1 MAVPTQCR
9 CMEHTAFFPVG
20 RGADY
25 AGEVLSGGECREVVE
40 MINCL
45 YKNLSCDKPELD
57 FHYLMPGHKK
67 VHHNAGA

>member
-45 YKNLSCDKPELD
+45 YKIFRVINQSWI
-57 FHYLMPGHKK
+57 FTI
-67 VHHNAGA
+67 